1 MLPTSRGTDSAALR
15 WSAGRLGLLAT
26 MLSAWTTLVAA
37 ESAVPPRREYH
48 ERHMGVDV
56 TISLYERDE
65 KAANDAVRAA
75 FARIAALNAIF
86 SDYDADSE
94 TMRLCA
100 AAPNVPHEVGPD
112 LAFILVEA
120 RALSELTDGAFDV
133 SIGPLTKLWRRA
145 RRRGELPTDADLAAA
160 RARSGWRLLEFD
172 PAAPR
177 VTLKQPEMHLDFG
190 GIVKGYAAEEALKV
204 LREAGIPSA
213 LVAVAGDIAAGAAP
227 PDAVGWRIGLPS
239 TAGPESPSTEFVH
252 IAEQAISTSGDAF
265 QFVDIAGRRYS
276 HIVDPR
282 TGLGVTDRVTVT
294 VIAPR
299 GHQADSLAT
308 AVSVLGVKRGLAL
321 IEATPGCAGR
331 LVEHRELDSQ
341 GAAAIVHETQTFRRY
356 STVKP
361 PR

>member
-1 MLPTSRGTDSAALR
+1 MLPTSRGTVSAAIR
-15 WSAGRLGLLAT
+15 RSSGRLGLLVT
-26 MLSAWTTLVAA
+26 MLSGWTTVVAA
-37 ESAVPPRREYH
+37 EPAVPPRREYH

-100 AAPNVPHEVGPD
+100 AAPNIPHEVSSD
-112 LAFILVEA
+112 LAFILREA
-120 RALSELTDGAFDV
+120 RALSESTDGAFDV

-145 RRRGELPTDADLAAA
+145 RRRGELPSDVDLAGA

-190 GIVKGYAAEEALKV
+190 GIVKGYAAEEALNV

-213 LVAVAGDIAAGAAP
+213 LVAVAGDIAAGASP
-227 PDAVGWRIGLPS
+227 PDALGWRIGLPS
-239 TAGPESPSTEFVH
+239 PVGPESPSTEFVH
-252 IAEQAISTSGDAF
+252 IAERAISTSGDAF

-282 TGLGVTDRVTVT
+282 TGLGVTDAVTVT

-299 GHQADSLAT
+299 GHHADSLAT

-331 LVEHRELDSQ
+331 LVEQRDTEG
-341 GAAAIVHETQTFRRY
+341 GAVAAIVHETRGFQRY
-356 STVKP
+356 AIDAVRK
-361 PR
+361 